1 MSQNSLSS
9 LFELLPQVE
18 LKRAHFFRRALHQFK
33 KKNASPEEIEKLVQ
47 EMKESCANVQAKL
60 QQFPEITYNEALP
73 IARARDEI
81 KAALADHPVV
91 VICGETGSG
100 KTTQLAKFCLEL
112 GLGAK
117 GLIGHTQ
124 PRRLAARS
132 VADRIAE
139 ELKVPIGGFVGY
151 KMRFS
156 DHTAPET
163 TVKLMT
169 DGILLAELTK
179 DPFLNQYEVI
189 IIDEAH
195 ERSLNIDFLLGILKR
210 ILEKRKDLK
219 VIITSATID
228 PEKFANFFSTPK
240 SKVPIINVSGR
251 TYPVEIR
258 YRPLLQDDDGDDQD
272 MIEGIATAVRELSQE
287 QPGDI
292 LVFLPGEREIRDAAD
307 VLHKEFSRYYD
318 VLPLFSRLSNAE
330 QNRIFAPHHKL
341 RIVLATNVAETSLT
355 VPGIK
360 YVIDTGVA
368 RISRYSP
375 RSRLQRLLIEPIA
388 QASANQ
394 RSGRCG
400 RVSEGI
406 AIRLFSS
413 DDFENR
419 PLFLDPE
426 IKRTQLAS
434 VILQMAHLRLGNPED
449 FTFIEPPELRQIKEG
464 YMALREIKAI
474 DEATRLTQLGR
485 KLALLPID
493 PRFGAMIFKG
503 IEHGIGQEILI
514 LVALLSIQNPNERPI
529 DKQQA
534 ADEKH
539 RLFKDKTS
547 DFIGYLN
554 LWFWYQNQVKGNSQS
569 YLRELCRKHFISF
582 MRMREWFELYQQI
595 RDMLKASKITL
606 NDLPAISGEQ
616 ESDYQFPTFATD
628 MIHQSLLVGLL
639 DHIGA
644 LGEDNAYQGAMGQKF
659 RVFPGSSLYKKPPKW
674 LMAMEIVET
683 SQVYARMC
691 AGINP
696 EWLESIGSHLIKK
709 QYNEPHWSKKQ
720 GQAVADET
728 VFLFNL
734 AIIRNRPVS
743 FGRINPELSRE
754 LMIKEGLIQDDI
766 ATRAHFYRQNRATID
781 KVEEMEDKTRRRD
794 ILAEEVVLYEWYDSR
809 LPQDCYSVQKLEK
822 WCQVRKNNDALIF
835 TESDILAHDG
845 DLNLDDFPEVLELNG
860 LKLNTQYLFDPAH
873 QDDGMTLLVPIAA
886 LNLLDQTRL
895 DWLSRGLILEKITE
909 LLRTLPKSYR
919 RQFVPLPDFADKIF
933 NEIEFAEGNLYY
945 QLQTIIK
952 KLRQIEIEPHE
963 FDESALDKHL
973 RMNIRIIDAG
983 GKTLGQ
989 SRDLESLQQQ
999 FSHKAETAFQALA
1012 ASPNQP
1018 KKQKQKQKSV
1028 EASENNSVAQSAEKV
1043 FTTDDWAIESEVKFT
1058 RNGIQL
1064 VGYVALEEVEN
1075 GVKAKLYD
1083 RQSEANRAHLQTL
1096 IDLSLKALRSEVK
1109 YLQKQWPQ
1117 FGKLALMFRQVGN
1130 ETILKEDLMK
1140 ALIRDYLDEAKL
1152 PKDAVTFNA
1161 LLNNM
1166 RKTIVSEATDL
1177 TKLVI
1182 EIFMESE
1189 KVSDALRAMHPMN
1202 RAMIEKPIQ
1211 KAKDRLIYA
1220 GFISNMPKEWRDQ
1233 LPRYMK
1239 AMAVRV
1245 ERFSQNMSRDGDH
1258 AKIIDQHLSQLKT
1271 AIMKVGEIAEV
1282 VEYRWMIEE
1291 LAVSL
1296 FAQPMKTVV
1305 PVSEKR
1311 LEKIWEKL
1319 DLMMKNQR

>member
-1 MSQNSLSS
+1 MTQNSLSA
-9 LFELLPQVE
+9 LFDLLPQVE
-18 LKRAHFFRRALHQFK
+18 LKRAHYFRRSLHQLK
-33 KKNASPEEIEKLVQ
+33 KQRDIQPEALEKLSSEMTASVVNVQ
-47 EMKESCANVQAKL
+47 EKL
-60 QQFPEITYNEALP
+60 KRFPAITYNESLP
-73 IARARDEI
+73 IYQARDEI
-81 KAALADHPVV
+81 KKALEHHPVIV
-91 VICGETGSG
+91 VCGETGSG

-112 GLGAK
+112 GLGTR

-139 ELKVPIGGFVGY
+139 ELKVPIGGFVGS

-156 DHTAPET
+156 DHTAED
-163 TVKLMT
+163 TVIKLMT
-169 DGILLAELTK
+169 DGILLAELTR
-179 DPFLNQYEVI
+179 DPYLNQYEVI

-210 ILEKRKDLK
+210 ILTKRRDLK

-228 PEKFANFFSTPK
+228 PEKFAEFFKTAHHT
-240 SKVPIINVSGR
+240 VPIINVSGR
-251 TYPVEIR
+251 TFPVEIR
-258 YRPLLQDDDGDDQD
+258 YRPLIQEDDNDDLSL
-272 MIEGIATAVRELSQE
+272 IEGITAAVEELSRE

-292 LVFLPGEREIRDAAD
+292 LIFLPGEREIRDTTEA
-307 VLHKEFSRYYD
+307 LTQQFSRYYD

-330 QNRIFAPHHKL
+330 QNRIFAPHQKL

-360 YVIDTGVA
+360 YVIDTGIA

-406 AIRLFSS
+406 AIRLFSRE
-413 DDFENR
+413 DFENR

-474 DEATRLTQLGR
+474 DDESRLTPLGR
-485 KLALLPID
+485 KLAVLPID

-503 IEHGIGQEILI
+503 VEHGIGHEMLV

-539 RLFKDKTS
+539 RLFKDKQS

-554 LWFWYQNQVKGNSQS
+554 LWFWYQGQVKGRSQS

-582 MRMREWFELYQQI
+582 MRMREWFELYQQV
-595 RDMLKASKITL
+595 RDMLKSSKVIL
-606 NDLPAISGEQ
+606 NDLPTVSDEQ
-616 ESDYQFPTFATD
+616 VGDYLFPNFATD

-639 DHIGA
+639 DHIGT
-644 LGEDNAYQGAMGQKF
+644 LGEENIYQGAMGQKF
-659 RVFPGSSLYKKPPKW
+659 RVFPGSTLYKKPPKW

-691 AGINP
+691 AGIKP
-696 EWLESIGSHLIKK
+696 EWLESIGAHLVKS

-720 GQAVADET
+720 GQAVAEET

-743 FGRINPELSRE
+743 FGKINPERSRE
-754 LMIKEGLIQDDI
+754 LLIQEGLIHDDI
-766 ATRAHFYRQNRATID
+766 VIRSHFYRKNRATIE
-781 KVEEMEDKTRRRD
+781 KVEMMEDKTRRRD
-794 ILAEEVVLYEWYDSR
+794 ILAEEVVQYDWYDAR
-809 LPQDCYSVQKLEK
+809 IPKDCYSVQKLEK
-822 WCQVRKNNDALIF
+822 WCHTKANNDRLIF

-845 DLNLDDFPEVLELNG
+845 DLNLEEFPEILELNG
-860 LKLNTQYLFDPAH
+860 LRLNTQYLFDPAH
-873 QDDGMTLLVPIAA
+873 ADDGMTLLVPLAA

-895 DWLSRGLILEKITE
+895 DWLSHGLILEKITE
-909 LLRTLPKSYR
+909 LLRTLPKSIR
-919 RQFVPLPDFADKIF
+919 RQFVPLPDFAEKIYQA
-933 NEIEFAEGNLYY
+933 ISFAEGNLYY
-945 QLQTIIK
+945 QLQTIIRQ
-952 KLRQIEIEPHE
+952 LRGIEVEPHE
-963 FDESALDKHL
+963 FDEEALEKHL

-989 SRDLESLQQQ
+989 GRDLEALKAQ
-999 FSHKAETAFQALA
+999 FSHKAQTAFQALA
-1012 ASPNQP
+1012 QSKGQS
-1018 KKQKQKQKSV
+1018 KQKKRQSTQTEETRSKAASV
-1028 EASENNSVAQSAEKV
+1028 TEKLLSL
-1043 FTTDDWAIESEVKFT
+1043 DDWQIDREVKFS

-1064 VGYVALEEVEN
+1064 VGYVALIEDDK
-1075 GVKAKLYD
+1075 GLHTQLYD
-1083 RQSEANRAHLQTL
+1083 RQSDANQKHLQTL
-1096 IDLSLKALRSEVK
+1096 IDLSLKVLRQEVK

-1130 ETILKEDLMK
+1130 ETILKDDLMK
-1140 ALIRDYLDEAKL
+1140 AVIRDYLDESNLPRDAKSFTQL
-1152 PKDAVTFNA
+1152 LDA
-1161 LLNNM
+1161 M
-1166 RKTIVSEATDL
+1166 RKGIVSEATDL

-1182 EIFMESE
+1182 EILMESE
-1189 KVSDALRAMHPMN
+1189 KVSDSLRSLHPMN
-1202 RAMIEKPIQ
+1202 RALIEKSIQ
-1211 KAKDRLIYA
+1211 KAKNRLIYA
-1220 GFISNMPKEWRDQ
+1220 GFISDTPAFWRQQ
-1233 LPRYMK
+1233 LPRYLK
-1239 AMAVRV
+1239 AMSVRI
-1245 ERFSQNMSRDGDH
+1245 ERFSQNIDRDNEYMTV
-1258 AKIIDQHLSQLKT
+1258 IDQHLSQWKT
-1271 AIMKVGEIAEV
+1271 AQDKLGDIAEII
-1282 VEYRWMIEE
+1282 EYRWMIEE

-1311 LEKIWEKL
+1311 LQKVWSAL

>member
-1 MSQNSLSS
+1 MSTISLSS
-9 LFELLPQVE
+9 LFDRLPHVE
-18 LKRAHFFRRALHQFK
+18 LKRAHHFRRTLHQLK
-33 KKNASPEEIEKLVQ
+33 KQSDVSIEALEKLDQ
-47 EMKESCANVQAKL
+47 EMTESVNNVQVKRG
-60 QQFPEITYNEALP
+60 QFPTITYNESLP
-73 IARARDEI
+73 IVRARDEI
-81 KAALADHPVV
+81 KAALEKNPVV
-91 VICGETGSG
+91 VVCGETGSG

-112 GLGAK
+112 GYGAK

-139 ELKVPIGGFVGY
+139 ELSVPIGGFVGY

-156 DHTAPET
+156 DQTEDD
-163 TVKLMT
+163 TVIKLMT
-169 DGILLAELTK
+169 DGILLAELTR
-179 DPFLNQYEVI
+179 DPYLNQYEVI

-210 ILEKRKDLK
+210 ILEKRRDLK

-228 PEKFANFFSTPK
+228 PEKFANFFKTPK
-240 SKVPIINVSGR
+240 HSVPIIEVSGR
-251 TYPVEIR
+251 TYPVELR
-258 YRPLLQDDDGDDQD
+258 YRPLIQGNDNADLSMIDG
-272 MIEGIATAVRELSQE
+272 ISAAVRELMNE
-287 QPGDI
+287 QAGDI
-292 LVFLPGEREIRDAAD
+292 LVFLPGEREIRDTAD
-307 VLHKEFSRYYD
+307 ELSKEFSRYYD
-318 VLPLFSRLSNAE
+318 VLPLFSRLSNSE
-330 QNRIFAPHHKL
+330 QNRIFARHDKL
-341 RIVLATNVAETSLT
+341 RIVLSTNVAETSLT

-360 YVIDTGVA
+360 YVIDAGVA
-368 RISRYSP
+368 RISRYSS

-400 RVSEGI
+400 RVSNGI
-406 AIRLFSS
+406 AIRLYSQE
-413 DDFENR
+413 DFDNR
-419 PLFLDPE
+419 PVFLDPE
-426 IKRTQLAS
+426 IRRTQLAS

-449 FTFIEPPELRQIKEG
+449 FTFIEPPEIRQIKEG
-464 YMALREIKAI
+464 YLALREIKAI
-474 DEATRLTQLGR
+474 DEDSRLTPLGR

-503 IEHGIGQEILI
+503 VEHGVGHEILI

-539 RLFKDKTS
+539 RLFKDKQS
-547 DFIGYLN
+547 DFMGYLN
-554 LWFWYQNQVKGNSQS
+554 LWFWYQNQVKGGSQS

-582 MRMREWFELYQQI
+582 LRMREWFELYQQI
-595 RDMLKASKITL
+595 REMLKSSKVTL
-606 NDLPAISGEQ
+606 NDLPHLKEDQ
-616 ESDYQFPTFATD
+616 EGDYQFPSFATD
-628 MIHQSLLVGLL
+628 TIHQSLLVGLL

-644 LGEDNAYQGAMGQKF
+644 IGEEGAYQGAMGQKF

-674 LMAMEIVET
+674 IMAMEIVET

-720 GQAVADET
+720 GQAVAEET
-728 VFLFNL
+728 VLLFNL

-743 FGRINPELSRE
+743 FGKINPELSRE

-766 ATRAHFYRQNRATID
+766 ATRAHFYRQNRATIEQ
-781 KVEEMEDKTRRRD
+781 VEKMEDKTRRRD
-794 ILAEEVVLYEWYDSR
+794 ILAEEVVLYEWYDAR
-809 LPQDCYSVQKLEK
+809 LPNDCYSVQKLEK
-822 WCQVRKNNDALIF
+822 WCFTKANNDRLIF

-845 DLNLDDFPEVLELNG
+845 DLNLEEFPEVLELNG

-895 DWLSRGLILEKITE
+895 DWLSLGLIKEKITE

-919 RQFVPLPDFADKIF
+919 RQFVPLPDFAEKIF

-945 QLQTIIK
+945 QLQTIIR
-952 KLRQIEIEPHE
+952 KLRQIDIEPHE

-989 SRDLESLQQQ
+989 GRDLERLQQQ

-1012 ASPNQP
+1012 TSPNKQ
-1018 KKQKQKQKSV
+1018 KKQKQKQ
-1028 EASENNSVAQSAEKV
+1028 SESSGSTATQQPAEKIL
-1043 FTTDDWAIESEVKFT
+1043 TAEDWVIESEVKFT

-1064 VGYVALEEVEN
+1064 VGYVALEATEQ
-1075 GVKAKLYD
+1075 GLKAKLYD
-1083 RQSEANRAHLQTL
+1083 RKSEAERAHLQTL
-1096 IDLSLKALRSEVK
+1096 IDLSLKELRSEVK

-1130 ETILKEDLMK
+1130 ETILKDDLMK
-1140 ALIRDYLDEAKL
+1140 ALIRDYLDESKL
-1152 PKDAVTFNA
+1152 PKDAATFNTLQNA
-1161 LLNNM
+1161 M

-1182 EIFMESE
+1182 EIFLESE
-1189 KVSDALRAMHPMN
+1189 KVSEAIRGMHPVN
-1202 RAMIEKPIQ
+1202 RALIEKPIQ

-1220 GFISNMPKEWRDQ
+1220 GFISDTPQEWRKQ

-1245 ERFSQNMSRDGDH
+1245 ERFSQNMNRDNDH
-1258 AKIIDQHLSQLKT
+1258 ARIIDQHLSQLKA

-1282 VEYRWMIEE
+1282 VEYRWAIEE

-1305 PVSEKR
+1305 PISEKR

-1319 DLMMKNQR
+1319 DLMMKNLR

>member
-1 MSQNSLSS
+1 MSQISLSS
-9 LFELLPQVE
+9 LFELLPHTE
-18 LKRAHFFRRALHQFK
+18 CKRAHTFRRALHTLK
-33 KKNASPEEIEKLVQ
+33 KSRGDEP
-47 EMKESCANVQAKL
+47 QALEALATDMMTSAECVLAKKAA
-60 QQFPEITYNEALP
+60 FPELNYNESLP
-73 IARARDEI
+73 IYAARDEI
-81 KAALADHPVV
+81 KAALEAHPVIV
-91 VICGETGSG
+91 VCGETGSG

-112 GLGAK
+112 GLGAR

-139 ELKVPIGGFVGY
+139 ELHVPIGGFVGY
-151 KMRFS
+151 KMRFA
-156 DHTAPET
+156 DQTAPET

-179 DPFLNQYEVI
+179 DPYLNQYEVI

-210 ILEKRKDLK
+210 ILEKRRDLK

-228 PEKFANFFSTPK
+228 PEKFATFFKTPHH
-240 SKVPIINVSGR
+240 SVPIINVSGR
-251 TYPVEIR
+251 TYPVELR
-258 YRPLLQDDDGDDQD
+258 YRPLIQENEGDDLSL
-272 MIEGIATAVRELSQE
+272 IEGITAAVHELSTE

-307 VLHKEFSRYYD
+307 VLSKEFSRHYD

-330 QNRIFAPHHKL
+330 QNRIFKPHHKL

-360 YVIDTGVA
+360 YVIDSGIA

-388 QASANQ
+388 RASANQ

-406 AIRLFSS
+406 AIRLFSRE
-413 DDFENR
+413 DFEAR

-449 FTFIEPPELRQIKEG
+449 FTFIEPPEARQIKEG

-474 DEATRLTQLGR
+474 DDQSRLTRLGR
-485 KLALLPID
+485 QLALLPLD

-503 IEHGIGQEILI
+503 AELGVAHEMLI

-539 RLFKDKTS
+539 RLFKDKQS
-547 DFIGYLN
+547 DFMGYLN
-554 LWFWYQNQVKGNSQS
+554 LWFWYQNTVKGNSQS
-569 YLRELCRKHFISF
+569 YLRELCRQHFISF

-595 RDMLKASKITL
+595 REMLKSSDVRL
-606 NDLPAISGEQ
+606 NDLPTLAETQTGDYDFPAFN
-616 ESDYQFPTFATD
+616 SDL
-628 MIHQSLLVGLL
+628 IHQSLLVGLL

-644 LGEDNAYQGAMGQKF
+644 LGEEGAYQGAMGQKF
-659 RVFPGSSLYKKPPKW
+659 RIFPGSSLYKKPPKW

-691 AGINP
+691 AGIKP
-696 EWLESIGSHLIKK
+696 EWLEIIGSHLIKS

-720 GQAVADET
+720 GQAVAEET

-734 AIIRNRPVS
+734 AIIRNRRVS
-743 FGRINPELSRE
+743 FGAINPELSRE

-766 ATRAHFYRQNRATID
+766 ATRAAFYRKNRATIE
-781 KVEEMEDKTRRRD
+781 KVETMEDKTRRRD
-794 ILAEEVVLYEWYDSR
+794 ILAEEVVLYEWYDAR
-809 LPQDCYSVQKLEK
+809 LPKDCYSVKKLEK
-822 WCQVRKNNDALIF
+822 WCQVKANNDALIF
-835 TESDILAHDG
+835 SERDILAHDE
-845 DLNLDDFPEVLELNG
+845 DLNLEEFPEVLELNG
-860 LKLNTQYLFDPAH
+860 LKLNAQYLFDPAAE
-873 QDDGMTLLVPIAA
+873 DDGMTLLVPLAA

-895 DWLSRGLILEKITE
+895 DWLSHGLILEKITE

-919 RQFVPLPDFADKIF
+919 RQFVPLPDFAAEIF
-933 NEIEFAEGNLYY
+933 NAIEFAEGNLYF
-945 QLQTIIK
+945 QLQTIIQR
-952 KLRQIEIEPHE
+952 LRGIEIEPHE
-963 FDESALDKHL
+963 FDEKALPKHL

-989 SRDLESLQQQ
+989 GRELDALQKK
-999 FSHKAETAFQALA
+999 FSHKAESAFQQLVATE
-1012 ASPNQP
+1012 SPS
-1018 KKQKQKQKSV
+1018 KKRKKAV
-1028 EASENNSVAQSAEKV
+1028 LAEKV
-1043 FTTDDWAIESEVKFT
+1043 VHSEPQTRPFTDDNWVIEPEVKFT

-1064 VGYVALEEVEN
+1064 VGYVALEASED
-1075 GVKAKLYD
+1075 GLKAKLYD
-1083 RQSEANRAHLQTL
+1083 RQSEASRAHLHTL
-1096 IDLSLKALRSEVK
+1096 IELSLKALRQEVK

-1140 ALIRDYLDEAKL
+1140 AVIRDYLDEATL
-1152 PKDAVTFNA
+1152 PRDAKTFNQ
-1161 LLNNM
+1161 LIDTM
-1166 RKTIVSEATDL
+1166 RKGIVSQATDL

-1189 KVSDALRAMHPMN
+1189 KVSDALRALHPMN
-1202 RAMIEKPIQ
+1202 RALIEKPIQ

-1220 GFISNMPKEWRDQ
+1220 GFISETPAFWRAQ
-1233 LPRYMK
+1233 LPRYLK

-1245 ERFSQNMSRDGDH
+1245 ERFSQNISRDEAH
-1258 AKIIDQHLSQLKT
+1258 AKIIANHLSQLAK
-1271 AIMKVGEIAEV
+1271 AVEKFGNSPEV

-1296 FAQPMKTVV
+1296 FAQPMKTAV

-1311 LEKIWEKL
+1311 LNKVWEAL